1 MRNSSI
7 ASSFLLILASLYFL
21 FSGVSFLISP
31 VEMIRLLLS
40 LWLFIL
46 LFSFPAFWLTKD
58 WNWAGILLI
67 VFILG
72 FLSRPIFAYAYST
85 TVLVILLLLWVTFRL
100 LFKRKLTFRHVYFVI
115 NLISFVAIILTSTV
129 TVSRF
134 KTIPSSYYRNIR
146 DVIASKKFVE
156 LDGTRNKPDIYFIV
170 LDGYGRSDIL
180 KNYYGFD
187 NSPFI
192 STLKE
197 KGFIVPAEARSNYP
211 KTVISVTSTLNMDY
225 VDQFAPQLQNSILWW
240 LMSPWLDHNL
250 VRTSLERI
258 GYSSVSISTDWSITD
273 NPTSDYYFKSHPIVL
288 SDFERYFFSATPAK
302 MFQPLLEK
310 FASAPTYNAHRRSQI
325 NNFEAL
331 RRLNTLPGPK
341 FVFAHIILP
350 HPPFVFSKDGSPR
363 NPRYAFSFN
372 DASDY
377 PESLKEYRREYVE
390 QAEFL
395 NSQLEPLIDS
405 MLKNSKAPPIIIL
418 QADHGPGM
426 LTDFASADNTCLPE
440 RFSPFSAYYLP
451 GLDPQKIPEDITP
464 VNLFRIIFDNYFDAN
479 LPMLENKQ
487 YYPRQAISVYDLENV
502 TSLVDLGQN
511 CSPK

>member
-1 MRNSSI
+1 MRNSSL
-7 ASSFLLILASLYFL
+7 ASSFLLVLASLYFL
-21 FSGVSFLISP
+21 YSGASFLIGP
-31 VEMIRLLLS
+31 GEMIRPLLT
-40 LWLFIL
+40 LWIFLFL
-46 LFSFPAFWLTKD
+46 LSFPAFWLTKD
-58 WNWAGILLI
+58 WNWAGLLLV
-67 VFILG
+67 VFVLG
-72 FLSRPIFAYAYST
+72 FLSRPIFAYAYSI
-85 TVLVILLLLWVTFRL
+85 TVIVILLMLWLTFRL
-100 LFKRKLTFRHVYFVI
+100 LFKRKLTFGHVYLVI
-115 NLISFVAIILTSTV
+115 NLVSFVAIVLISIV
-129 TVSRF
+129 TIPRLE
-134 KTIPSSYYRNIR
+134 TIPSSYYRNIR
-146 DVIASKKFVE
+146 DVVASKKFVQ
-156 LDGTRNKPDIYFIV
+156 LDDTKEKPDIYYIV

-187 NSPFI
+187 NSSFVDE
-192 STLKE
+192 LKQ
-197 KGFIVPAEARSNYP
+197 KGFIVPINVRSNYP
-211 KTVISVTSTLNMDY
+211 KTVLSVTSTLNMDY
-225 VDQFAPQLQNSILWW
+225 VDHFAPQLENSILWW

-258 GYSSVSISTDWSITD
+258 GYSSISISTDWSITD
-273 NPTSDYYFKSHPIVL
+273 NPTSGYYFKSHPIIL

-302 MFQPLLEK
+302 MFQHLLEK

-377 PESLKEYRREYVE
+377 PESSGEYRRQYVE

-395 NSQLEPLIDS
+395 NSQLGPMIDS
-405 MLKNSKAPPIIIL
+405 ILKESKEPPIIIL

-426 LTDFASADNTCLPE
+426 LTDFASADNTCLAE

-451 GLDPQKIPEDITP
+451 GLDPQKIPDDITP

-479 LPMLENKQ
+479 LPMLENEQ
-487 YYPRQAISVYDLENV
+487 YYPRQAVSVYDLKNV
-502 TSLVDLGQN
+502 TFLVDLGQN